1 MRYLGVENQL
11 TQPIWDTC
19 RLAAVAA
26 QTVSFFQV
34 PLYGLLAAGLIK
46 SYALTNLV
54 QAGRLEKGLELT
66 ITGISCF
73 VRSLAKAAAR
83 PTLVDYV
90 AVFNNSNINLLIG
103 QQSFFRLCLPGIPPA
118 AAEVDYFSNIV
129 AAATEYMPTHGIGT
143 VANVFPLDNPL
154 VLEDQESIRVD
165 LEVGDTIAAV
175 TDVTIM
181 LHGSMTRPVR

>member
-1 MRYLGVENQL
+1 MRYLGVENNL
-11 TQPIWDTC
+11 TQPIYDTV

-66 ITGISCF
+66 IVGISLF
-73 VRSLAKAAAR
+73 VRSMAKAAAR

-103 QQSFFRLCLPGIPPA
+103 QQSFFHMALCQIPPA
-118 AAEVDYFSNIV
+118 AAEIDYFSNIV
-129 AAATEYMPTHGIGT
+129 DAPTEYNPTHGIGT
-143 VANVFPLDNPL
+143 VANVFPLENPL

-165 LEVGDTIAAV
+165 LEVDDAIAAV
-175 TDVTIM
+175 TDVTLM
-181 LHGSMTRPVR
+181 LHGDMTRPVR